1 MQRQDSPETKPTP
14 ETDVQD
20 RWIRMPLIRHWFEY
34 STDSVWFAL
43 IRFVSEGQ
51 GTLGMLGMLI
61 QDLAE
66 FHLPKA
72 QTAFGAKIRAAARMA
87 KAAVLPEK
95 AKVGGPGCVP
105 LTR

>member
-1 MQRQDSPETKPTP
+1 
-14 ETDVQD
+14 
-20 RWIRMPLIRHWFEY
+20 
-34 STDSVWFAL
+34 
-43 IRFVSEGQ
+43 
-51 GTLGMLGMLI
+51 MLGMLI